1 MLACIFTEFFELYLR
16 RSFRY
21 TDARAIVSADALATF
36 KPDIFPF
43 TLLFSHKIRPNQ
55 AGLITNNLVT
65 IQIFTWICLAGFS
78 TLFFDA
84 RRFQIVI

>member
-1 MLACIFTEFFELYLR
+1 MLTFIFAEFFELYLR

-21 TDARAIVSADALATF
+21 TNARAIVSAAALTTF

-55 AGLITNNLVT
+55 AGLFTNNLVT
-65 IQIFTWICLAGFS
+65 IQILTWICLAGFS
-78 TLFFDA
+78 TLIFNA
-84 RRFQIVI
+84 CRFQIVI